1 MKIFWVEENNFIRSL
16 TIESFGPKKRIP
28 TLKMYF
34 MDFLS
39 ESNKLV
45 LNEMLH
51 QSELTNLH
59 INSSFRVH
67 AIVLAQLSNKLRTKI
82 QNCSGTLKL
91 PYSNEVINQI
101 IKVAYEGAEN
111 MNIKIQLVEDLI
123 NFGLQYQ
130 VKQIISKC
138 GAFLVSNVNA
148 ENVCD
153 FIKLSKPLPK
163 DYHPIEKQLFRY
175 AAVNVKELGEALLH
189 LTIEDIVVLLRDC
202 NLDMSQAEAEHL
214 IRLWSLSNKTTK
226 QGLSKLQMLAKMP
239 TSSRIPKMAIFT
251 IGGWEDEPSG
261 RTEMFNFLTSQ
272 WIEVNALRLPQK
284 SFAYHSLEVMGKYL
298 YLIGGFSV
306 QEDGSQN
313 FQNCL
318 FRFDMEKKTWDRMS
332 SMNSKRCYI
341 STVTA
346 NGKIYA
352 IGGHSGGQIGR
363 LASAEVYDP
372 DKNQWDFI
380 ASMNSPRSDFS
391 CVYFKGSIY
400 ACGGFDGSEYLSQI
414 EKYDI
419 ATNTWEIVTHLTT
432 PRSGSSAVVVGDKIM
447 VFGGFDGTERL
458 KSVECFTPGL
468 SRYYWHPVPDMVN
481 RRSNFAACAI
491 KNDSEVFVVGGFKKN
506 DLEIEGQVCSDV
518 EIYHP
523 SAGQWKTAPPLNF
536 SRSALAS
543 IYCENIAGFN

>member
-1 MKIFWVEENNFIRSL
+1 MKIFWVEENNYIRSL

-51 QSELTNLH
+51 QNELTDLH

-67 AIVLAQLSNKLRTKI
+67 AIVLAQLSNKLRIKT
-82 QNCSGTLKL
+82 QNCNGSLKL

-111 MNIKIQLVEDLI
+111 MFITIQLVEDLI
-123 NFGLQYQ
+123 NFGLQFQ

-138 GAFLVSNVNA
+138 AAYLLSNVTA

-163 DYHPIEKQLFRY
+163 EIKQQLYRY
-175 AAVNVKELGEALLH
+175 AAENVKDVGEALLN
-189 LTIEDIVVLLRDC
+189 LAFDDIVALLSDF
-202 NLDMSQAEAEHL
+202 NLDMSQTEAKNL
-214 IRLWSLSNKTTK
+214 IRFWNISNKTTK
-226 QGLSKLQMLAKMP
+226 KGLSKLQMLAKMP

-251 IGGWEDEPSG
+251 IGGWEEEPSG

-272 WIEVNALRLPQK
+272 WVEVDVLRLPQK

-306 QEDGSQN
+306 HEDGSQN

-318 FRFDMEKKTWDRMS
+318 FRFDMEKKIWDKMS

-352 IGGHSGGQIGR
+352 IGGHSGGGQIGR

-380 ASMNSPRSDFS
+380 APMNSPRSDFS
-391 CVYFKGSIY
+391 CVFFEGSIY
-400 ACGGFDGSEYLSQI
+400 ACGGFNGSEYLSQI
-414 EKYDI
+414 LGK
-419 ATNTWEIVTHLTT
+419 
-432 PRSGSSAVVVGDKIM
+432 
-447 VFGGFDGTERL
+447 
-458 KSVECFTPGL
+458 
-468 SRYYWHPVPDMVN
+468 
-481 RRSNFAACAI
+481 
-491 KNDSEVFVVGGFKKN
+491 
-506 DLEIEGQVCSDV
+506 
-518 EIYHP
+518 
-523 SAGQWKTAPPLNF
+523 
-536 SRSALAS
+536 
-543 IYCENIAGFN
+543 

>member
-1 MKIFWVEENNFIRSL
+1 
-16 TIESFGPKKRIP
+16 
-28 TLKMYF
+28 MYF
-34 MDFLS
+34 MDFLT

-51 QSELTNLH
+51 QNELTDLH

-67 AIVLAQLSNKLRTKI
+67 AIVLAQLSNKLRIEI
-82 QNCSGTLKL
+82 QNCSESLKL

-101 IKVAYEGAEN
+101 IMVAYEGAEN
-111 MNIKIQLVEDLI
+111 MIITIQLVEDLI
-123 NFGLQYQ
+123 NFGLHYQ

-138 GAFLVSNVNA
+138 AEYMLLNVNA

-153 FIKLSKPLPK
+153 FIKFSKPLPK
-163 DYHPIEKQLFRY
+163 KIKQQLYRY
-175 AAVNVKELGEALLH
+175 AAENVKDVGEALLN
-189 LTIEDIVVLLRDC
+189 LAFDDIVALLKNS
-202 NLDMSQAEAEHL
+202 NLDMSQTEANNL
-214 IRLWSLSNKTTK
+214 IRFWNLSNKTTK
-226 QGLSKLQMLAKMP
+226 EGLSKLQMLANMP

-251 IGGWEDEPSG
+251 IGGWEEEPSG
-261 RTEMFNFLTSQ
+261 RIEIFNFLTSQ
-272 WIEVNALRLPQK
+272 WVEVNVLRLPHIT
-284 SFAYHSLEVMGKYL
+284 AYHSLEVMGKYL

-306 QEDGSQN
+306 HEDGSQS

-318 FRFDMEKKTWDRMS
+318 FRFDMEKKIWDKMS

-352 IGGHSGGQIGR
+352 IGGHSGGGQIGR

-380 ASMNSPRSDFS
+380 APMNCPRSDFS
-391 CVYFKGSIY
+391 CVFFEGSIY
-400 ACGGFDGSEYLSQI
+400 ACGGFNGSEYLSQI

-432 PRSGSSAVVVGDKIM
+432 PRSGSSAVVVGDKVM

-468 SRYYWHPVPDMVN
+468 SRYFWHPVPDMFN

-491 KNDSEVFVVGGFKKN
+491 KNDSEVYVIGGFKKN
-506 DLEIEGQVCSDV
+506 DIEIEGQVCSDV
-518 EIYHP
+518 EVYHP
-523 SAGQWKTAPPLNF
+523 AGGLWKTAPPLNF